1 MIKIEPIFSVPLIQV
16 NWKDSKNHNKKIS
29 DWCLQYEKDNP
40 PTSEK
45 INRFPGSYNYYSDMF
60 VKDENRVEM
69 INQPEF
75 KEFSQFLIQT
85 NLAVSLVLRVTLLQW
100 SSTPLM
106 KK

>member
-1 MIKIEPIFSVPLIQV
+1 MIKIEPIFSIPLIQA
-16 NWKDSKNHNKKIS
+16 NWEDSKNHNKKIS

-60 VKDENRVEM
+60 VKDENRLDM

-75 KEFSQFLIQT
+75 KEFSHFFCKKKPTFLLNFT
-85 NLAVSLVLRVTLLQW
+85 RSYLSEFYFN
-100 SSTPLM
+100 
-106 KK
+106 